1 MDSFKKLTAKRL
13 QLELSNL
20 DQSIKIALTQNNT
33 TYINEYFTAQNHI
46 NSIIESLFT
55 ESEFQSLINS

>member
-1 MDSFKKLTAKRL
+1 MNGFKKSTAKRL

-20 DQSIKIALTQNNT
+20 DQSIKIALGQNNT
-33 TYINEYFTAQNHI
+33 TYIGEYFTAQNHI

-55 ESEFQSLINS
+55 ESEYQVLINS